1 MRANEEK
8 IKSFFVENDRFA
20 KHNGIRLVEASI
32 GRAVVEMDVQEF
44 HLNAANVVHGAAL
57 VTLVDFAFALACNMQ
72 GRLSLAV
79 NITMNFVK
87 AASHGTLRAACEEIT
102 DGKLATYQATVTDEQ
117 GDIIA
122 TFQGLAFRKN
132 EPIPIADW

>member
-1 MRANEEK
+1 MLSNDEK
-8 IKSFFVENDRFA
+8 IKAFFVENDRFA
-20 KHNGIRLVEASI
+20 KHNGIRLVEASL
-32 GRAVVEMDVQEF
+32 GRAVVEMDVQDY

-57 VTLVDFAFALACNMQ
+57 FTLVDFAFALACNMQ
-72 GRLSLAV
+72 GLLSLAV

-87 AASHGTLRAACEEIT
+87 AASQGTLRAVCEEIT
-102 DGKLATYQATVTDEQ
+102 DGKLATYQATVTDAQ

-132 EPIPIADW
+132 APIPIADS